1 MRHIYRMLALW
12 CVAVAAIAQPFVLDA
27 RATQA
32 TYLQI
37 TNGSYIQEAQVFAT
51 CARLKPGQVVSVHYQ
66 AEVTNPNGY
75 NVGIGSVL
83 RAWDYNVDATGNSV
97 FVRNYNAVPPV
108 MTNVTPD
115 MHHLVARGSIADTVS
130 YALSGNTRCYTL
142 VLWGVASGG
151 AGIINVEQGYGFLQV
166 LVH

>member
-1 MRHIYRMLALW
+1 MKHVFRFLALL
-12 CVAVAAIAQPFVLDA
+12 CLAVSAWAQPYVSDA
-27 RATQA
+27 RLTQA

-37 TNGSYIQEAQVFAT
+37 TNGSYIQEAQVYAT
-51 CARLKPGQVVSVHYQ
+51 CLRLQPGQVVSIQYQ

-83 RAWDYNVDATGNSV
+83 RSWDYLVDAAGSQ
-97 FVRNYNAVPPV
+97 FVRNFNTIPPV

-115 MHHLVARGSIADTVS
+115 IHHGVVRGGAADTVA
-130 YALSGNTRCYTL
+130 YAQPANTRCYTL
-142 VLWGVASGG
+142 VLWAVASGG
-151 AGIINVEQGYGFLQV
+151 AGIVTVEQGYGFLQV